1 MPLGW
6 DRFFLL
12 KLDPTSRLRPH
23 PSPANNHCS
32 VITRRVVATGLRV
45 GEDDVSISESLT
57 ELEVFLIPSSNSFSG
72 LLFHDILMS
81 LLEFLSVK
89 CDLHLSL
96 GTGERRKWT
105 LFITVCKA

>member
-45 GEDDVSISESLT
+45 DEDDVLISESLT

-72 LLFHDILMS
+72 LLFH
-81 LLEFLSVK
+81 
-89 CDLHLSL
+89 
-96 GTGERRKWT
+96 
-105 LFITVCKA
+105 FIS